1 MVVKQNR
8 LYQIKPSA
16 LDKFNLD
23 KNDLEQYKRDD
34 GFFHV
39 FTVAKGQGK
48 KWIVELENGER
59 VELGGKALKEPGQ
72 LQ

>member
-1 MVVKQNR
+1 MYLFSGVFCTMVVKQNR
-8 LYQIKPSA
+8 LYQIKPSV

-39 FTVAKGQGK
+39 FTVAKG
-48 KWIVELENGER
+48 
-59 VELGGKALKEPGQ
+59 
-72 LQ
+72 